1 MKNPV
6 EEFEG
11 KAMTFPK
18 EEQKEKT
25 DGENRGEK
33 KTGGPV

>member
-1 MKNPV
+1 MKNPI

-11 KAMTFPK
+11 KVMTFPK
-18 EEQKEKT
+18 EQKEKT

-33 KTGGPV
+33 ETGGPV